1 MSVSAQKAK
10 APITSVI
17 VSPINES
24 VTFTADN
31 TIIFRIGP
39 SDLLY
44 WLVQDSYFMF
54 DVEWTKADDIALN
67 NMMVIRG
74 SGMFFDNVQILHAG
88 NQVYYSQY
96 NIAQQMLDMVK
107 SGSDYLDSN
116 FCEWTTHRTLE
127 KLYNNQFTT
136 TSPLVFGPNDFVDNA
151 GVADTT
157 TTKRGVIV
165 RVGQILKCFSQCTNF
180 PLKYLTQQL
189 EIRLQLAKVEN
200 FVCLVS
206 NDRTNISSAGDA
218 ATRNGRINNYANG
231 DNAVYGGIGAGAGAA
246 DDTRTGEFYH
256 NNFYDW
262 NGNGVRPA
270 GANDPLLDAN
280 KGARATNE
288 LAAAGHNLGLNYT
301 IKNMRLY
308 MFGEDVDP
316 GYDMVMS
323 AENAGGQGKIWKY
336 QMPRINLRNEATKA
350 VNYYISNFQCI
361 TENTDK
367 LFLWAVRGTNLACM
381 IKPHV
386 KNMNLRFGPYQI
398 PKSPTQEENWAK
410 PAIYKALVDD
420 TLEYSTAYYTSA
432 NDDLMRC
439 YSIKRRNPTAVD
451 RGNGAVAN
459 TADTHTNVDSNSA
472 SATYTPPHDTYIMLA
487 GSFTTDD
494 GKPGSNSKAWNSQYN
509 LHYNIET
516 EEQAFTW
523 VLLVDTDYVLTLRNG
538 MLSSTNI

>member
-24 VTFTADN
+24 VTFSADN

-54 DVEWTKADDIALN
+54 DVEWSKTDNATLN

-127 KLYNNQFTT
+127 KLYNNKFTT
-136 TSPLVFGPNDFVDNA
+136 TSPLVFGPTDFIDDA
-151 GVADTT
+151 GAVSTR

-206 NDRTNISSAGDA
+206 NDRTGISSGGNA
-218 ATRNGRINNYANG
+218 AARNTRINNYING
-231 DNAVYGGIGAGAGAA
+231 PNAVYGNQGEGTDVGA
-246 DDTRTGEFYH
+246 FYH

-262 NGNGVRPA
+262 NGNTTVPGVA
-270 GANDPLLDAN
+270 TDPLLTAN
-280 KGARATNE
+280 SGARASNE
-288 LAAAGHNLGLNYT
+288 PAASGHNLGLTYT

-336 QMPRINLRNEATKA
+336 QMPRINLRNETVKA

-367 LFLWAVRGTNLACM
+367 LFLWAVRGTNLSCM

-398 PKSPTQEENWAK
+398 PKSPTQEENWTK

-439 YSIKRRNPTAVD
+439 YSIKRRDPDAID
-451 RGNGAVAN
+451 RGNGAVAD
-459 TADTHTNVDSNSA
+459 TADTASNLNTNSA

-516 EEQAFTW
+516 EEQPFTW

>member
-24 VTFTADN
+24 VTFTPNN

-54 DVEWTKADDIALN
+54 DVEWSKTNNTALS

-116 FCEWTTHRTLE
+116 FCEWTTHNTLE
-127 KLYNNQFTT
+127 RLKSENFLHS
-136 TSPLVFGPNDFVDNA
+136 SPLVFGPNDFVNDA
-151 GVADTT
+151 GAAATT

-180 PLKYLTQQL
+180 PLKFLTQQL
-189 EIRLQLAKVEN
+189 EIRLQLAKVED

-206 NDRTNISSAGDA
+206 NDHDTYTPPAGRTMAQQNTDIK
-218 ATRNGRINNYANG
+218 
-231 DNAVYGGIGAGAGAA
+231 GGIQGTTSYTTTLPGSS
-246 DDTRTGEFYH
+246 RVYH

-262 NGNGVRPA
+262 NGNGTIGWA
-270 GANDPLLDAN
+270 DDGTDGSAFSKNQGASA
-280 KGARATNE
+280 ATE
-288 LAAAGHNLGLNYT
+288 PAAAGNNLDLKYT

-336 QMPRINLRNEATKA
+336 QMPRINLRNEAAKTP
-350 VNYYISNFQCI
+350 NYYISNFQCI

-367 LFLWAVRGTNLACM
+367 LFLWAVRGTNLSCM

-432 NDDLMRC
+432 NNDLMRC
-439 YSIKRRNPTAVD
+439 YGTKRIDAAARDSAAD
-451 RGNGAVAN
+451 DGAHNIVNTGSNAN
-459 TADTHTNVDSNSA
+459 TVAANAV
-472 SATYTPPHDTYIMLA
+472 YTPAHDTYIMLA

-516 EEQAFTW
+516 AEQAFTW